1 MNVAAFCS
9 ARFEANSVEEL
20 EGLSAAFKTAGNGLP
35 TNPPA
40 KFRRVVWGESDEEII
55 TTIANKNNRNMLT
68 ARVVDKF
75 KLVFVFP
82 GMGAQYPF
90 MGQDLYEK
98 DDAFREKLDACL
110 KIAYELTDI
119 NYRDILYPRQGQDA
133 TEINQMQHAQLANFM
148 FSYSLSKALMEK
160 GIHPDEMIGYSFG
173 EYVAAALSEVISLKD
188 AIRLIIK
195 RGQIIAGSEKG
206 KMIGVPLP
214 AEKIQPLLSDGLYIA
229 IDNGQSCVVT
239 GSIPDIAAFE
249 NKLAAARIFWSPV
262 NTEYSLHSRL
272 MEGVAGSLR
281 EEFQQVQLQPP
292 VIPYIAGNTGHYII
306 PEQACSPAY
315 WEQQI
320 TCPVLFEK
328 GIKQLVDGTPK
339 ILLEVGAGRDI
350 SLLLSSIIED
360 KSSVKIFNTVR
371 PNNQEIDDHHYLLH
385 RLLVLWLYG
394 FGK

>member
-20 EGLSAAFKTAGNGLP
+20 EVLSAAFKTAVNNLHR
-35 TNPPA
+35 TPPA
-40 KFRRVVWGESDEEII
+40 KFRRVIWGESEEDIL
-55 TTIANKNNRNMLT
+55 TTIANKNNRSMLS
-68 ARVVDKF
+68 ARVIENC

-98 DDAFREKLDACL
+98 DGAFKERLDACL
-110 KIAYELTDI
+110 EIAYEITGI
-119 NYRDILYPRQGQDA
+119 NYRDILYPGEGQDA
-133 TEINQMQHAQLANFM
+133 TVINQMQHAQLANFM

-160 GIHPDEMIGYSFG
+160 GVHPDEMIGYSFG
-173 EYVAAALSEVISLKD
+173 EYVAAALSEVITLKD
-188 AIRLIIK
+188 AIGLIIK
-195 RGQIIAGSEKG
+195 RGQIIAASEKG

-214 AEKIQPLLSDGLYIA
+214 AEKIQLLLSDGLYIA

-239 GSIPDIAAFE
+239 GNIPDVTAFE
-249 NKLAAARIFWSPV
+249 SKLAAARIFWSPV
-262 NTEYSLHSRL
+262 NTEYPLHSRL

-281 EEFQQVQLQPP
+281 EEFQQVELQPP
-292 VIPYIAGNTGHYII
+292 AIPYIAGNTGSFITAV
-306 PEQACSPAY
+306 QACSPIY

-328 GIKQLVDGTPK
+328 GIKELVEGSPK
-339 ILLEVGAGRDI
+339 IFLEVGAGRDI

-371 PNNQEIDDHHYLLH
+371 PKNQEIDDHHYLLH